1 METKDLEKTVNAHL
15 KDIENRLVQIERYS
29 KKRKS
34 WANLHKSVTRNVQQ
48 TDEAVL
54 KEMTAYL
61 GESCLKYLI
70 RDLAE
75 NIVND
80 LDDIISS
87 KSSDLKIKIGLR
99 EMYF

>member
-1 METKDLEKTVNAHL
+1 MDTKDLEKKVNAHL
-15 KDIENRLVQIERYS
+15 KDTENRLLQIERYS

-70 RDLAE
+70 RDIAE
-75 NIVND
+75 NIVKD
-80 LDDIISS
+80 LDDIITA
-87 KSSDLKIKIGLR
+87 KSTQLKMNINA
-99 EMYF
+99 